1 MPARPVLK
9 ALETDRLILRCR
21 SVAAVRPRGA
31 QGRPTPLI
39 DRALEATNG
48 KPPLDRRCR
57 LGRRASGSG
66 LGAYD
71 KRNSPPGHRLGSWFE
86 FVRPALGRPAFAQ
99 RRRRR
104 GLTPPGPLAGAGDAK
119 PPRSGRSGKNALL
132 VPVCGTS
139 IGAKGDSD
147 TGGGLLSRRGVACGT
162 AQHALTIGVP
172 STHGRAKPLPLHCPV
187 DGRAGD
193 AEQVGELSA
202 AVLPRTTQSNQV
214 RFLPVIAGN
223 LHHSGGC
230 AVGSTTSAARNSFAT
245 TSTTGTIA
253 SGMTNAQRR

>member
-1 MPARPVLK
+1 MRGACLDTAPAGEREGGARPSRSPPRTRARHRPRLAVLGWHARPK
-9 ALETDRLILRCR
+9 GRPLAPPYR
-21 SVAAVRPRGA
+21 SGRVGRARGAAVRPRGA

-104 GLTPPGPLAGAGDAK
+104 GLTPPGSLASAGDAK
-119 PPRSGRSGKNALL
+119 PPKSGRGESALL
-132 VPVCGTS
+132 VPVCGTLTGR
-139 IGAKGDSD
+139 IGAQARAFDYRSSSGD
-147 TGGGLLSRRGVACGT
+147 RW
-162 AQHALTIGVP
+162 HEP
-172 STHGRAKPLPLHCPV
+172 S
-187 DGRAGD
+187 
-193 AEQVGELSA
+193 
-202 AVLPRTTQSNQV
+202 
-214 RFLPVIAGN
+214 
-223 LHHSGGC
+223 
-230 AVGSTTSAARNSFAT
+230 GS
-245 TSTTGTIA
+245 
-253 SGMTNAQRR
+253 